1 MAVLPVERLQRLIG
15 QAGKGGM
22 GHIDEMA
29 VLILAVLAGQAAA
42 AQLGVEIP
50 EALVFAVGIVAIPEI
65 ELQRVVVILA
75 EIHQCVHF
83 LIGHRVLGDD
93 RTVPVHHAGSVVGDG
108 VVEPDAA
115 QLLLVDRAVAAAGA
129 QHKFAACGLHLFHGL
144 DHRRA
149 GAGLTKGNKG
159 IVEIACQKLIL
170 HNFLPKP
177 SPPSQLLRQESAELF
192 QEPQLA
198 PPSGELAKPKAL
210 TERVILYR

>member
-50 EALVFAVGIVAIPEI
+50 EALVFAVGIVSIPEI
-65 ELQRVVVILA
+65 ELQGVVVILA

-93 RTVPVHHAGSVVGDG
+93 RTVLSTTQAP
-108 VVEPDAA
+108 
-115 QLLLVDRAVAAAGA
+115 LLVMA
-129 QHKFAACGLHLFHGL
+129 
-144 DHRRA
+144 
-149 GAGLTKGNKG
+149 
-159 IVEIACQKLIL
+159 
-170 HNFLPKP
+170 
-177 SPPSQLLRQESAELF
+177 
-192 QEPQLA
+192 
-198 PPSGELAKPKAL
+198 
-210 TERVILYR
+210 

>member
-1 MAVLPVERLQRLIG
+1 
-15 QAGKGGM
+15 M

-42 AQLGVEIP
+42 AQLGVELP
-50 EALVFAVGIVAIPEI
+50 EALVFAVGIVSVPEI

-75 EIHQCVHF
+75 EIHQCIHF

-93 RTVPVHHAGSVVGDG
+93 CTVPVHHAGSVVGDG

-115 QLLLVDRAVAAAGA
+115 QLLLVDHAVAAAGT

-170 HNFLPKP
+170 HSFLPRP

-198 PPSGELAKPKAL
+198 PPFGGAGKA
-210 TERVILYR
+210 EGFD